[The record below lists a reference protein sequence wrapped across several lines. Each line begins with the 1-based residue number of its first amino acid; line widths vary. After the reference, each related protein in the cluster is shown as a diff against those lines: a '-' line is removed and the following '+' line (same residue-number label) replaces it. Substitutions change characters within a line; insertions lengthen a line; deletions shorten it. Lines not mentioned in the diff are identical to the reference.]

1 VIAAT
6 KMGALAGIECSI
18 TAPLT
23 KIMSKTRIRRKLIL
37 ILLLME
43 GVISAVPP
51 SLPYL
56 IMRDGGHE
64 HWIRTNQ
71 STFYSPTSFD
81 NFEMQCQSESSDNSD
96 INYFWTMAYE
106 QEPLSN
112 TQNSDSFNIS
122 GGTLLFLTP
131 NYGTFECRAQSDSGT
146 SYAFVTLTKH
156 ISDDDANLLKL
167 IQGPEVNNIAENSD
181 VNFSCEVLS
190 DKPVIFTWTFN
201 TSPVKSVKPNWVIE
215 EQSATKQI
223 LFAGSV
229 TMDDIGTVGCQVEA
243 EDAKLYQEGIINIV
257 HEPLAVVDSEMSAP
271 IIISDFD
278 PELQLLD
285 GDNLDISCQAT
296 GSPAPDVHWK
306 SDSSIV
312 FDESDAS
319 RLLIRNIDNSKE
331 GQFVCVA
338 TNNLGSV
345 EKSVH
350 VSVFS
355 KLSMKY
361 TDGPL
366 AVLPSL
372 GSLLELD
379 CAYKID
385 DKWDGEVSVKWKKN
399 GQDLS
404 SFSGESLL
412 SIPTVATED
421 GGTYSCLVET
431 SLDKI
436 VQDWNV
442 EVVNSAVITQFESSK
457 ISLVGATAELPC
469 VATGIPNPRIQWYF
483 NDEKVDDNS
492 LMTTSEDGTLRIES
506 VTSDVSGYYRCE
518 ATNPSGTDQKTSQL
532 AAVNPTT
539 EKEERETVLY
549 RNAGEPVVLDCSVN
563 ADPLLEQTLTRK
575 WIKDGI
581 ELSKGLIEGMGD
593 EKVYIQYLLAEKAG
607 HYTCIVNTSLDSISI
622 ATELH
627 VNTQPPRI
635 VRFPDTLGQIAG
647 GNVSIECIAEGIPPP
662 TITFKFGSDDFT
674 GTNVDSDHN
683 STAMQLNFDTVTPQ
697 HSGDYTCLAVNEY
710 GNQKSSTRLEIFKRT
725 FISTGL
731 TSQTVDSGSTVN
743 FPCEVTV
750 DPGIQLSIRTVWLKD
765 EAPVEEGGRIYWSN
779 EGLTI
784 VDTEKKD
791 EGLYTCEV
799 HTEYDQVTSS
809 GRLTV
814 LNEPPTFTST
824 PNNIRVLEGRNTPL
838 ICQASGIPHPVVKW
852 KFKGKTLESKN
863 GRLDLESV
871 GRNQEGSYVCTAENS
886 YGSIEKGVQLQVI
899 KGVRKENENLVPD
912 LVKNIKETISL
923 PCDFKVDHRVEK
935 ETKFIW
941 LKNED
946 NVPYDNIKYQLLQ
959 NKSLVIMNVELGDEA
974 QYTCKVIT
982 PLQEVQTHIQ
992 LIVNGESPEII
1003 NTFNKITIHE
1013 GEDLLINCVARG
1025 SPRPALEWLVKE
1037 RPVLSS
1043 YLADVTMANS
1053 DFIEKRV
1060 KIKSATKVHEGIYQC
1075 VATNN
1080 VGSVVKN
1087 SHVVVIKRTKV
1098 SIASAEGP
1106 PEITIQAGQKLK
1118 LPCRV
1123 ENDERN
1129 RITNVNWRK
1138 DDKSIQVG
1146 VDDRIDFGYDGS
1158 LIIFN
1163 VQKRHE
1169 GTYKCTVTT
1178 LRDEA
1183 SSEVPLRVIVNA
1195 PVITKSSPNQR
1206 VFSGTS
1212 LNLECISNGIPF
1224 PETKWTFN
1232 KTITSV
1238 VGEEYEI
1245 KSAISTDS
1253 GFYTC
1258 TAKNSIGETKKTIQV
1273 SVVTVP
1279 KLKEE
1284 YKIKKGSE
1292 LVLPCTR
1299 NSPDVKS
1306 EWQKGGNPIS
1316 QTGEILVDNEG
1327 SLVFTSLAE
1336 HLEGDYSCI
1345 VQIIGGERRTQMTKV
1360 GIIPD
1365 IVMTKSTQM
1374 EIKEGQNFTLKCDVL
1389 PGVNAKRMW
1398 KKDGELVFP
1407 ESETGIDIVE
1417 YGGTLLV
1424 KAAKVTDNGVWSCH
1438 ASTSWGR
1445 DTIEYAVRV
1454 MQIRQ
1459 SRRACSELEPP
1470 VIEKIKSLSNTSVLL
1485 DWDVSNFNA
1494 SCYEE
1499 FRIFWWTNETNSSY
1513 YEQIVELKHRKATI
1527 GRLKPE
1533 MAYYFQVNLVRDSR
1547 LNVYHYGQTKTHW
1560 MAYISPEELP
1570 SSSNPKAVII
1580 IVIIVII
1587 ILMATLFLLYF
1598 KRKDVTDY
1606 LNERKKHKSG
1616 VEFAEFPT
1624 KLVANPDFMASLAPQ
1639 WPEPDPD
1646 PTEDQ
1651 SFIQQQRRTS
1661 RRRNSKESITS
1672 SWSSLFNVVS
1682 TEDIASEENY
1692 RDSLYRGR
1700 YRKE

>member
-1 VIAAT
+1 M
-6 KMGALAGIECSI
+6 KHS
-18 TAPLT
+18 
-23 KIMSKTRIRRKLIL
+23 
-37 ILLLME
+37 
-43 GVISAVPP
+43 
-51 SLPYL
+51 
-56 IMRDGGHE
+56 DG
-64 HWIRTNQ
+64 
-71 STFYSPTSFD
+71 P
-81 NFEMQCQSESSDNSD
+81 
-96 INYFWTMAYE
+96 
-106 QEPLSN
+106 
-112 TQNSDSFNIS
+112 
-122 GGTLLFLTP
+122 
-131 NYGTFECRAQSDSGT
+131 
-146 SYAFVTLTKH
+146 VTLQP
-156 ISDDDANLLKL
+156 SM
-167 IQGPEVNNIAENSD
+167 
-181 VNFSCEVLS
+181 
-190 DKPVIFTWTFN
+190 
-201 TSPVKSVKPNWVIE
+201 
-215 EQSATKQI
+215 
-223 LFAGSV
+223 GS
-229 TMDDIGTVGCQVEA
+229 T
-243 EDAKLYQEGIINIV
+243 
-257 HEPLAVVDSEMSAP
+257 
-271 IIISDFD
+271 
-278 PELQLLD
+278 
-285 GDNLDISCQAT
+285 
-296 GSPAPDVHWK
+296 
-306 SDSSIV
+306 
-312 FDESDAS
+312 
-319 RLLIRNIDNSKE
+319 
-331 GQFVCVA
+331 
-338 TNNLGSV
+338 
-345 EKSVH
+345 
-350 VSVFS
+350 
-355 KLSMKY
+355 
-361 TDGPL
+361 
-366 AVLPSL
+366 
-372 GSLLELD
+372 LELD
-379 CAYKID
+379 CAYQID

-399 GQDLS
+399 DQDLS
-404 SFSGESLL
+404 GFLGETVL
-412 SIPTVATED
+412 SIPTVAAGDE
-421 GGTYSCLVET
+421 GKYLCVVET
-431 SLDKI
+431 SLDRLEQEWTI
-436 VQDWNV
+436 Q
-442 EVVNSAVITQFESSK
+442 VVNSALITQFESSK
-457 ISLVGATAELPC
+457 ISLVGSVAELPC
-469 VATGIPNPRIQWYF
+469 VATGIPQPRIQWYH
-483 NDEKVDDNS
+483 NDQIIEDNS
-492 LMTTSEDGTLRIES
+492 LMTTSQDGTLKINS
-506 VTSDVSGYYRCE
+506 VTPDLSGHYRCE
-518 ATNPSGTDQKTSQL
+518 ATNPSGRDQKTSEL
-532 AAVNPTT
+532 TTANPTT
-539 EKEERETVLY
+539 ENPDRERVLY
-549 RNAGEPVVLDCSVN
+549 RNAGEPVLLDCSVTV
-563 ADPLLEQTLTRK
+563 DPLLEQTLTRK

-581 ELSKGLIEGMGD
+581 ELSKGLIEGSDD

-607 HYTCIVNTSLDSISI
+607 QYTCIVSTSLDSISV
-622 ATELH
+622 ASELH

-635 VRFPDTLGQIAG
+635 VRFPNSLGQIAG

-674 GTNVDSDHN
+674 GTNVDSGHN
-683 STAMQLNFDTVTPQ
+683 STTMQLNFNAVTPQ

-710 GNQKSSTRLEIFKRT
+710 GNQKSTTRLEIYKRT
-725 FISTGL
+725 TISTGL
-731 TSQTVDSGSTVN
+731 ASQTVDSGSTVN
-743 FPCEVTV
+743 FPCKVTA
-750 DPGIQLSIRTVWLKD
+750 DPGIRPSVRTVWLKD
-765 EAPVEEGGRIYWSN
+765 EAPVEKGGRIYWSN

-791 EGLYTCEV
+791 EGIYTCEV
-799 HTEYDQVTSS
+799 HTEYDQVASS

-814 LNEPPTFTST
+814 LNEQPTFTST
-824 PNNIRVLEGRNTPL
+824 PNNIRVLEGRNIPL
-838 ICQASGIPHPVVKW
+838 ICQASGIPQPVVKW

-863 GRLDLESV
+863 GRLELESV
-871 GRNQEGSYVCTAENS
+871 GRNQEGRYVCTAENT

-899 KGVRKENENLVPD
+899 KGVRRENENLVPD
-912 LVKNIKETISL
+912 VVKNIKETISL

-935 ETKFIW
+935 ETEFIW
-941 LKNED
+941 LKNEINVPLD
-946 NVPYDNIKYQLLQ
+946 NVKYELLQ
-959 NKSLVIMNVELGDEA
+959 NKSLVIMNVELSDEA

-982 PLQEVQTHIQ
+982 PLQEVQTHIK
-992 LIVNGESPEII
+992 LIVSGESPEII

-1013 GEDLLINCVARG
+1013 GEALLINCVARG
-1025 SPRPALEWLVKE
+1025 SPRPSLEWLVKE

-1060 KIKSATKVHEGIYQC
+1060 KIKSATKAHEGIYQC

-1129 RITNVNWRK
+1129 RITNVNWK
-1138 DDKSIQVG
+1138 KNNKSIQVG

-1169 GTYKCTVTT
+1169 GMYKCTVTT

-1212 LNLECISNGIPF
+1212 LNLECIANGIPF

-1232 KTITSV
+1232 KTITTV
-1238 VGEEYEI
+1238 VGEVYEI

-1292 LVLPCTR
+1292 LILPCTR

-1306 EWQKGGNPIS
+1306 EWHRGGNPIS

-1336 HLEGDYSCI
+1336 HLEGDYSCT
-1345 VQIIGGERRTQMTKV
+1345 VKIIGGEKRVQETKV

-1365 IVMTKSTQM
+1365 IVMTKSTKI

-1407 ESETGIDIVE
+1407 ESESGIDIVE

-1424 KAAKVTDNGVWSCH
+1424 KAAKVMDNGVWSCH

-1445 DTIEYAVRV
+1445 DTIEYAVKV
-1454 MQIRQ
+1454 IQIRQ
-1459 SRRACSELEPP
+1459 SRQACSELQPP
-1470 VIEKIKSLSNTSVLL
+1470 VIEQIKSLSNTSVLL

-1513 YEQIVELKHRKATI
+1513 YEQMVELKHRKATI
-1527 GRLKPE
+1527 GRLKPR

-1560 MAYISPEELP
+1560 MAYISPKELP

-1587 ILMATLFLLYF
+1587 ILMASLFLLYF
-1598 KRKDVTDY
+1598 KRKDVSDY
-1606 LNERKKHKSG
+1606 LNERKKQKS

>member
-1 VIAAT
+1 
-6 KMGALAGIECSI
+6 MGTLAGMECSI

-43 GVISAVPP
+43 GVTSALPP
-51 SLPYL
+51 SIPYL
-56 IMRDGGHE
+56 VMRDGGHE
-64 HWIRTNQ
+64 QKIRTNQ
-71 STFYSPTSFD
+71 NTFYSPTSFD
-81 NFEMQCQSESSDNSD
+81 NFEMQCQSQTSDNSD
-96 INYFWTMAYE
+96 THYAWRMADE
-106 QEPLSN
+106 QQPLSN
-112 TQNSDSFNIS
+112 DQNSDHFNIS
-122 GGTLLFLTP
+122 GGTLAFLTP
-131 NYGTFECRAQSDSGT
+131 NYGTFECQAESETGT

-156 ISDDDANLLKL
+156 IADDSANLLTL
-167 IQGPEVNNIAENSD
+167 VQGPEVNNIAENSD

-190 DKPVIFTWTFN
+190 DMPVIFTWTFN
-201 TSPVKSVKPNWVIE
+201 TNQVKTVRPSWVIE
-215 EQSATKQI
+215 EVSTTKQT
-223 LFAGSV
+223 LLAAEV
-229 TMDDIGTVGCQVEA
+229 TKDDIGTVGCQVEV
-243 EDAKLYQEGIINIV
+243 EDAKLYQEGTINIV
-257 HEPLAVVDSEMSAP
+257 QEPLSVVDSEVSAP
-271 IIISDFD
+271 IIISDWD
-278 PELQLLD
+278 PELQLLH

-296 GSPAPDVHWK
+296 GSPPPAVHWK
-306 SDSSIV
+306 SDTASEEL
-312 FDESDAS
+312 DESDDT

-345 EKSVH
+345 EKTVQ
-350 VSVFS
+350 VFVFS
-355 KLSMKY
+355 KLRMKY
-361 TDGPL
+361 ADRAL
-366 AVLPSL
+366 AVQSRL
-372 GSLLELD
+372 GGPLELD
-379 CAYKID
+379 CAYELD
-385 DKWDGEVSVKWKKN
+385 EKWAGEVSVKWKKN

-404 SFSGESLL
+404 SFSGENML
-412 SIPTVATED
+412 SISEVATKD
-421 GGTYSCLVET
+421 AGTYKCLVET
-431 SLDKI
+431 SLDRTE
-436 VQDWNV
+436 QEWNI
-442 EVVNSAVITQFESSK
+442 EVVNSALITQFESSK
-457 ISLVGATAELPC
+457 ISLVGSTAEFPC
-469 VATGIPNPRIQWYF
+469 VATGIPKPKIQWYL
-483 NDEKVDDNS
+483 NDEKVVDDD
-492 LMTTSEDGTLRIES
+492 LMTTAEDGTLRIKS
-506 VTSDVSGYYRCE
+506 VTHDMSGYYRCE

-532 AAVNPTT
+532 VTVDPMT
-539 EKEERETVLY
+539 EKESREAVLY

-563 ADPLLEQTLTRK
+563 VDPLLEQTLTRK
-575 WIKDGI
+575 WIKDGT
-581 ELSKGLIEGMGD
+581 ELSQGMIEGWED
-593 EKVYIQYLLAEKAG
+593 EQIYIKYLLAEKAG
-607 HYTCIVNTSLDSISI
+607 HYTCIVNTSLDSITI
-622 ATELH
+622 PTELH

-647 GNVSIECIAEGIPPP
+647 GDVSIECIAEGIPPP
-662 TITFKFGSDDFT
+662 TISFKFGNDDFT
-674 GTNVDSDHN
+674 GTNIDSRHN
-683 STAMQLNFDTVTPQ
+683 STTMQLNFDSVTPQ

-710 GNQKSSTRLEIFKRT
+710 GNQKSTTRLDIFKRT
-725 FISTGL
+725 VITTGL
-731 TSQTVDSGSTVN
+731 SSQTVDSGSMVT
-743 FPCEVTV
+743 FTCEVTV
-750 DPGIQLSIRTVWLKD
+750 DPRIKQSMRAVWMKD
-765 EAPVEEGGRIYWSN
+765 EAPFPNGGRINWSN
-779 EGLTI
+779 EDLTI
-784 VDTEKKD
+784 VDTEKED
-791 EGLYTCEV
+791 EGIYSCTV

-824 PNNIRVLEGRNTPL
+824 PNNIRVLEGRNTHL
-838 ICQASGIPHPVVKW
+838 ICQASGIPQPVVEW
-852 KFKGKTLESKN
+852 KFKSKTLESEK
-863 GRLDLESV
+863 GRLELESV
-871 GRNQEGSYVCTAENS
+871 GRNQEGSYVCTAENT
-886 YGSIEKGVQLQVI
+886 YGSIEKGVQVQVI
-899 KGVRKENENLVPD
+899 RGVQRENENLVPD

-946 NVPYDNIKYQLLQ
+946 NVLYDNIKYQLLQ
-959 NKSLVIMNVELGDEA
+959 NKSLVIMDVELADQA

-992 LIVNGESPEII
+992 LIVSGESPEII

-1013 GEDLLINCVARG
+1013 GEELLINCVARG
-1025 SPRPALEWLVKE
+1025 SPRPALAWLLKDK
-1037 RPVLSS
+1037 PVLSS
-1043 YLADVTMANS
+1043 YLADVTMAES

-1060 KIKSATKVHEGIYQC
+1060 KIKSATKIHEGIYQC

-1098 SIASAEGP
+1098 SIASDEGP
-1106 PEITIQAGQKLK
+1106 PEIRIQAGQKLK

-1129 RITNVNWRK
+1129 RITNVNWKK
-1138 DDKSIQVG
+1138 DNKSIQVG

-1206 VFSGTS
+1206 MFSGTS
-1212 LNLECISNGIPF
+1212 LNLECISNGIPL

-1232 KTITSV
+1232 KTITNI
-1238 VGEEYEI
+1238 VGEVYEV

-1273 SVVTVP
+1273 SVVTVH

-1284 YKIKKGSE
+1284 YKMKKDSE
-1292 LVLPCTR
+1292 LILPCTR

-1306 EWQKGGNPIS
+1306 EWQKGGSPIS

-1336 HLEGDYSCI
+1336 HLEGDYSCS
-1345 VQIIGGERRTQMTKV
+1345 VQIIGGEQRVQKTKV
-1360 GIIPD
+1360 RIIPD

-1374 EIKEGQNFTLKCDVL
+1374 EIKEGHNFTLKCDVL

-1407 ESETGIDIVE
+1407 ESESGVDIVE
-1417 YGGTLLV
+1417 QGGTLSV
-1424 KAAKVTDNGVWSCH
+1424 RSAKVSDNGVWSCV

-1445 DTIEYAVRV
+1445 DTIEYTVKV
-1454 MQIRQ
+1454 KQIRQ
-1459 SRRACSELEPP
+1459 SRLACSELEPP
-1470 VIEKIKSLSNTSVLL
+1470 VIQRIKSLSNTSVLL
-1485 DWDVSNFNA
+1485 DWEVYHFNA

-1499 FRIFWWTNETNSSY
+1499 FKIFWWTNQTNSFY
-1513 YEQIVELKHRKATI
+1513 YEQTVELKHRKATI

-1547 LNVYHYGQTKTHW
+1547 LNIYHYGHTKTHW
-1560 MAYISPEELP
+1560 MVHIIPEELL
-1570 SSSNPKAVII
+1570 SSSNSKAVII
-1580 IVIIVII
+1580 IVIIIII
-1587 ILMATLFLLYF
+1587 ILLALLLLLYY
-1598 KRKDVTDY
+1598 KRKNVTDY
-1606 LNERKKHKSG
+1606 LTERKKQKNG
-1616 VEFAEFPT
+1616 LEFAEFPT

-1651 SFIQQQRRTS
+1651 AFIQRQRRLS
-1661 RRRNSKESITS
+1661 RRRGSKESITS
-1672 SWSSLFNVVS
+1672 SWSSLFNVQS
-1682 TEDIASEENY
+1682 TEDITSEENY

>member
-1 VIAAT
+1 MSDLAT
-6 KMGALAGIECSI
+6 KMGALARIECSI
-18 TAPLT
+18 TTILT
-23 KIMSKTRIRRKLIL
+23 KIMNQTRVRRKLIL

-43 GVISAVPP
+43 GVISGVPP
-51 SLPYL
+51 SIPYL
-56 IMRDGGHE
+56 IIRDGGHE
-64 HWIRTNQ
+64 SRVVTNQ
-71 STFYSPTSFD
+71 STVYSPTSFE
-81 NFEMQCQSESSDNSD
+81 NFEMQCQSQNSDNGD
-96 INYFWTMAYE
+96 INYFWKMEYE

-112 TQNSDSFNIS
+112 ALNSADFSIS
-122 GGTLLFLTP
+122 GGTLHFLTP
-131 NYGTFECRAQSDSGT
+131 NYGTFECQAQTESGT
-146 SYAFVTLTKH
+146 SYSFVTLTEH
-156 ISDDDANLLKL
+156 ISTDDANLLKL
-167 IQGPEVNNIAENSD
+167 VQGPQLNKISEHSD
-181 VNFSCEVLS
+181 VTFLCEVLS
-190 DKPVIFTWTFN
+190 NKPVIFTWTFN
-201 TSPVKSVKPNWVIE
+201 TNPVTTVKPNWVIRE
-215 EQSATKQI
+215 ISSVKQT

-229 TMDDIGTVGCQVEA
+229 TKGDIGNIGCQVEA

-257 HEPLAVVDSEMSAP
+257 AVVESELSVP
-271 IIISDFD
+271 IIISEFD
-278 PELQLLD
+278 PEIQLLE
-285 GDNLDISCQAT
+285 GDNLDVSCRAT
-296 GSPAPDVHWK
+296 GHPVPSVHWK
-306 SDSSIV
+306 SNSV
-312 FDESDAS
+312 TEELDESDTS
-319 RLLIRNIDNSKE
+319 RLLISNIDNTKE

-345 EKSVH
+345 EKPVH
-350 VSVFS
+350 VSVFT
-355 KLSMKY
+355 KLKMKY
-361 TDGPL
+361 SDSPVTL
-366 AVLPSL
+366 QPSM
-372 GSLLELD
+372 GSALELD
-379 CAYKID
+379 CAYQID
-385 DKWDGEVSVKWKKN
+385 DKWDGEVSVKWRKN
-399 GQDLS
+399 GEDLS
-404 SFSGESLL
+404 SVYGETLL
-412 SIPTVATED
+412 SIPAVSPGDE
-421 GGTYSCLVET
+421 GTYLCIVET
-431 SLDKI
+431 SLDRI
-436 VQDWNV
+436 EQEWTIQ
-442 EVVNSAVITQFESSK
+442 VVNSAVITQFESSK
-457 ISLVGATAELPC
+457 ISLVGSTTELPC
-469 VATGIPNPRIQWYF
+469 VATGIPKPRVRWYY
-483 NDEKVDDNS
+483 NDQIIEDND
-492 LMTTSEDGTLRIES
+492 LMTTKTDGTLMIKS
-506 VTSDVSGYYRCE
+506 TTPDLTGQYRCE
-518 ATNPSGTDQKTSQL
+518 AINPSGTDEKTSQL
-532 AAVNPTT
+532 AVASPTT
-539 EKEERETVLY
+539 ENPEREKVLY
-549 RNAGEPVVLDCSVN
+549 RNAGEPVILDCSVTV
-563 ADPLLEQTLTRK
+563 DPLLEQTLTRK

-581 ELSKGLIEGMGD
+581 ELSKGLIEGSGD
-593 EKVYIQYLLAEKAG
+593 EQVYIQYLLAEKAG
-607 HYTCIVNTSLDSISI
+607 KYTCIVGTSLDTISLV
-622 ATELH
+622 TELH
-627 VNTQPPRI
+627 VKTSPPRI
-635 VRFPDTLGQIAG
+635 VWFPHSLGQVSG

-683 STAMQLNFDTVTPQ
+683 STAMQLNFNTVTPH
-697 HSGDYTCLAVNEY
+697 HSGDYSCLAVNEY
-710 GNQKSSTRLEIFKRT
+710 GNQKSTARLEIFQRT
-725 FISTGL
+725 IISTGL
-731 TSQTVDSGSTVN
+731 ASQTVDSGSTVN
-743 FPCEVTV
+743 FPCKVTA
-750 DPGIQLSIRTVWLKD
+750 DPGIQPSVRTIWLKD
-765 EAPVEEGGRIYWSN
+765 EAPVEKGGRIYWSN

-791 EGLYTCEV
+791 EGIYTCEV
-799 HTEYDQVTSS
+799 HTEYDQVASS

-838 ICQASGIPHPVVKW
+838 ICQASGIPQPVVKW

-863 GRLDLESV
+863 GRLELESV
-871 GRNQEGSYVCTAENS
+871 GRNQEGRYVCTAENT

-899 KGVRKENENLVPD
+899 KGVRRENENLVPD
-912 LVKNIKETISL
+912 VVKNIKETISL

-941 LKNED
+941 LKNEV
-946 NVPYDNIKYQLLQ
+946 NVPYDNMKYELLQ
-959 NKSLVIMNVELGDEA
+959 NKSLVIMNVELTDEA

-982 PLQEVQTHIQ
+982 PLQEVQTHIK

-1013 GEDLLINCVARG
+1013 GEALLINCVARG

-1060 KIKSATKVHEGIYQC
+1060 KIKSATKAHEGIYQC

-1129 RITNVNWRK
+1129 RITNVNWKKNNR
-1138 DDKSIQVG
+1138 SIQVG

-1169 GTYKCTVTT
+1169 GMYKCTVTT

-1206 VFSGTS
+1206 IFSGTS
-1212 LNLECISNGIPF
+1212 LNLECIANGIPF

-1232 KTITSV
+1232 KTITTV
-1238 VGEEYEI
+1238 VGEVYEI

-1284 YKIKKGSE
+1284 YKIKAGSE
-1292 LVLPCTR
+1292 LILPCTR
-1299 NSPDVKS
+1299 NSPDVKA
-1306 EWQKGGNPIS
+1306 EWQRGGNPIS
-1316 QTGEILVDNEG
+1316 QTGEILVDNDG

-1345 VQIIGGERRTQMTKV
+1345 VRIIGGEQRVQETKV

-1365 IVMTKSTQM
+1365 IVMTKSTKM

-1407 ESETGIDIVE
+1407 ESESGIDIVE

-1424 KAAKVTDNGVWSCH
+1424 KAAKVRDNGVWSCH

-1445 DTIEYAVRV
+1445 DTIEYAVKV
-1454 MQIRQ
+1454 IQIRQ
-1459 SRRACSELEPP
+1459 SRQACSELQPP
-1470 VIEKIKSLSNTSVLL
+1470 VIEQIKSLSNTSVLL

-1527 GRLKPE
+1527 GRLKPR

-1587 ILMATLFLLYF
+1587 ILMASLFLLYF
-1598 KRKDVTDY
+1598 KRKDVSDY
-1606 LNERKKHKSG
+1606 LNERKKQKS

>member
-1 VIAAT
+1 
-6 KMGALAGIECSI
+6 
-18 TAPLT
+18 
-23 KIMSKTRIRRKLIL
+23 
-37 ILLLME
+37 ME
-43 GVISAVPP
+43 GVISALPP
-51 SLPYL
+51 SIPYL
-56 IMRDGGHE
+56 IMRDDGHE
-64 HWIRTNQ
+64 HQIKTNQ
-71 STFYSPTSFD
+71 GTFYSPTSFD
-81 NFEMQCQSESSDNSD
+81 NFEMQCLSNTSDNSD
-96 INYFWTMAYE
+96 THYFWKMDDE

-112 TQNSDSFNIS
+112 AHNSDNFTIS
-122 GGTLLFLTP
+122 GGTIAFLTP
-131 NYGTFECRAQSDSGT
+131 NYGTFECQAQAEFGT

-156 ISDDDANLLKL
+156 ISEYGANLLKL
-167 IQGPEVNNIAENSD
+167 VQGPELNNIAENSN
-181 VNFSCEVLS
+181 VNFSCEVVS
-190 DKPVIFTWTFN
+190 NEPVTFSWTFN
-201 TSPVKSVKPNWVIE
+201 TNQVKSVKPNWVIDE
-215 EQSATKQI
+215 VSDTRQT
-223 LFAGSV
+223 LFAGEV
-229 TMDDIGTVGCQVEA
+229 TRDDIGTVGCKVEV
-243 EDAKLYQEGIINIV
+243 EDAKLYQEGIINFV
-257 HEPLAVVDSEMSAP
+257 PEPLAVVDSEVSAP
-271 IIISDFD
+271 IIISDWD
-278 PELQLLD
+278 PELQLLH

-296 GSPAPDVHWK
+296 GSPLPVVHWK
-306 SDSSIV
+306 PSEESGESDS
-312 FDESDAS
+312 S
-319 RLLIRNIDNSKE
+319 RLLITNIDNSKE
-331 GQFVCVA
+331 GQFVCIA
-338 TNNLGSV
+338 TNNFGSV

-350 VSVFS
+350 VSVFN
-355 KLSMKY
+355 KLKMKY
-361 TDGPL
+361 SDGALEIQTRLDSP
-366 AVLPSL
+366 
-372 GSLLELD
+372 LELD
-379 CAYKID
+379 CAYEID
-385 DKWDGEVSVKWKKN
+385 DKWVKEVIVKWEKN

-404 SFSGESLL
+404 TFLGENLL
-412 SIPTVATED
+412 SIPTVGIED
-421 GGTYSCLVET
+421 RGTYSCLVET
-431 SLDKI
+431 SLDRI
-436 VQDWNV
+436 EQEWNV
-442 EVVNSAVITQFESSK
+442 EVVSWAEITQFESSK
-457 ISLVGATAELPC
+457 ISLIGSAAEFPC
-469 VATGIPNPRIQWYF
+469 VATGIPKPKIQWYF
-483 NDEKVDDNS
+483 NEERIDDND
-492 LMTTSEDGTLRIES
+492 LMTTAEDGTLRIKS
-506 VTSDVSGYYRCE
+506 VTRDISGYYQCE
-518 ATNPSGTDQKTSQL
+518 ATNPSGTDKKTSQL
-532 AAVNPTT
+532 AAVDQTT
-539 EKEERETVLY
+539 KSETRETVLY
-549 RNAGEPVVLDCSVN
+549 RNAGEPVMLDCSVN
-563 ADPLLEQTLTRK
+563 VDPLLEQTLTRK
-575 WIKDGI
+575 WIKDGT
-581 ELSKGLIEGMGD
+581 ELNKGLIEGMD
-593 EKVYIQYLLAEKAG
+593 NEKVYIKYLLAEKAG
-607 HYTCIVNTSLDSISI
+607 HYTCIVNTSLDSITI
-622 ATELH
+622 ETELH

-662 TITFKFGSDDFT
+662 TISFKFGSDDFT
-674 GTNVDSDHN
+674 GTNVDSNHN

-710 GNQKSSTRLEIFKRT
+710 GNQKSTTRLDVFERT
-725 FISTGL
+725 VISTGL
-731 TSQTVDSGSTVN
+731 SSQTVNSGSTVN
-743 FPCEVTV
+743 FPCKVTA
-750 DPGIQLSIRTVWLKD
+750 DSRIRLSIRTLWMKD
-765 EAPVEEGGRIYWSN
+765 ETPLPKGGRINWSN
-779 EGLTI
+779 EGMTI

-791 EGLYTCEV
+791 EGIYTCEV

-824 PNNIRVLEGRNTPL
+824 PIDIRVLEGRNTPL
-838 ICQASGIPHPVVKW
+838 ICQASGIPQPVVQW

-871 GRNQEGSYVCTAENS
+871 GRNQEGSYVCTAENT

-899 KGVRKENENLVPD
+899 RGVRRENENLVPD

-946 NVPYDNIKYQLLQ
+946 NVPYDNVKYELLP
-959 NKSLVIMNVELGDEA
+959 NKSLVIMNVALGDQA

-992 LIVNGESPEII
+992 LIVSGESPEII

-1098 SIASAEGP
+1098 SIASDEGP

-1129 RITNVNWRK
+1129 RITNVNWKK
-1138 DDKSIQVG
+1138 DNKSIQVG

-1212 LNLECISNGIPF
+1212 LDLECISNGIPF

-1232 KTITSV
+1232 KTITNV
-1238 VGEEYEI
+1238 VGEVYEI
-1245 KSAISTDS
+1245 KSAIGTDS
-1253 GFYTC
+1253 GFYKC

-1273 SVVTVP
+1273 SVVTIP

-1284 YKIKKGSE
+1284 YKIKKSSE

-1306 EWQKGGNPIS
+1306 EWQKEGSPIS

-1345 VQIIGGERRTQMTKV
+1345 VQIIGGEQRVGMTKV
-1360 GIIPD
+1360 RIIPD

-1407 ESETGIDIVE
+1407 ESESGVDILE
-1417 YGGTLLV
+1417 QGGTLSV
-1424 KAAKVTDNGVWSCH
+1424 KSAKVSDNGIWSCV

-1445 DTIEYAVRV
+1445 DTIEYAIRV

-1459 SRRACSELEPP
+1459 SRRACSELQPP
-1470 VIEKIKSLSNTSVLL
+1470 VIETIKSLSNTSVLL
-1485 DWDVSNFNA
+1485 DWEVSNFNA

-1527 GRLKPE
+1527 GRLKPY

-1547 LNVYHYGQTKTHW
+1547 LNVFHYGQTKTHW

-1587 ILMATLFLLYF
+1587 ILLAVLLLLYF

-1606 LNERKKHKSG
+1606 LIERKKHKSG

>member
-1 VIAAT
+1 
-6 KMGALAGIECSI
+6 MN
-18 TAPLT
+18 
-23 KIMSKTRIRRKLIL
+23 KTRIKRKLIL

-43 GVISAVPP
+43 GVISTVPP
-51 SLPYL
+51 SVQYL
-56 IMRDGGHE
+56 VMSDGGQE
-64 HWIRTNQ
+64 HKVRTNQ
-71 STFYSPTSFD
+71 NALYSPSSFE
-81 NFEMQCQSESSDNSD
+81 NFEMQCQSQNSDNSD
-96 INYFWTMAYE
+96 VDYSWNIINDE
-106 QEPLSN
+106 GSHSDI
-112 TQNSDSFNIS
+112 QNSDDFNIS
-122 GGTLLFLTP
+122 EGTLKFLTP
-131 NYGTFECRAQSDSGT
+131 SFGTFECKAQSESGT
-146 SYAFVTLTKH
+146 SYAFVTLTRH
-156 ISDDDANLLKL
+156 ISDDGANILKFV
-167 IQGPEVNNIAENSD
+167 QGPERNNVAENSD
-181 VNFSCEVLS
+181 VNFSCEVS
-190 DKPVIFTWTFN
+190 SNAPVTFMWTYNAADVKTSKPDWR
-201 TSPVKSVKPNWVIE
+201 IE
-215 EQSATKQI
+215 EVSDTKQT
-223 LFAGSV
+223 LFAPKV
-229 TMDDIGTVGCQVEA
+229 TIEDIGTVGCQIQA
-243 EDAKLYQEGIINIV
+243 DDTRLYQEGTINII
-257 HEPLAVVDSEMSAP
+257 HEALAVIDSEVSSP
-271 IIISDFD
+271 IIISEFG
-278 PELQLLD
+278 PELQLLE
-285 GDNLDISCQAT
+285 GDNLDMKCDAT
-296 GSPAPDVHWK
+296 GSPPPNVHWK
-306 SDSSIV
+306 SDAG
-312 FDESDAS
+312 DELSVEADAS

-338 TNNLGSV
+338 TNSIGSV
-345 EKSVH
+345 EKRLH

-355 KLSMKY
+355 KLSVKY
-361 TDGPL
+361 SDGPFSL
-366 AVLPSL
+366 QPTL
-372 GSLLELD
+372 GSSLELD
-379 CAYKID
+379 CSYEID
-385 DKWDGEVSVKWKKN
+385 DEWSGKVSVKWTKD
-399 GQDLS
+399 GQDLPLY
-404 SFSGESLL
+404 SGESKLEVSEL
-412 SIPTVATED
+412 TAGDS
-421 GGTYSCLVET
+421 GTYQCHVET
-431 SLDKI
+431 SLDSI
-436 VQDWNV
+436 EQSWEVH
-442 EVVNSAVITQFESSK
+442 VVNSAVITQFESSK
-457 ISLVGATAELPC
+457 ISLVGSTTMLPC
-469 VATGIPNPRIQWYF
+469 VATGIPIPKIQWFF
-483 NDEKVDDNS
+483 NEKKVVDDDI
-492 LMTTSEDGTLRIES
+492 MTTSNDGTLRINSMSPEL
-506 VTSDVSGYYRCE
+506 SGYYRCE
-518 ATNPSGTDQKTSQL
+518 ATNPSGTDQKTSHV
-532 AAVNPTT
+532 ASANPTT
-539 EKEERETVLY
+539 EIEARETILY
-549 RNAGEPVVLDCSVN
+549 RNAGQPVELDCSVN
-563 ADPLLEQTLTRK
+563 VDLLLEQTLTRK

-581 ELSKGLIEGMGD
+581 ELSKGLIEGAGD

-607 HYTCIVNTSLDSISI
+607 QYTCIVNTSLDSISM

-647 GNVSIECIAEGIPPP
+647 GNVSIECMAEGIPPP
-662 TITFKFGSDDFT
+662 TITFKFGNDDFT
-674 GTNVDSDHN
+674 GTNIDSDHN
-683 STAMQLNFDTVTPQ
+683 STTTQLNFDTVTPQ

-710 GNQKSSTRLEIFKRT
+710 GNQKSTTRLDIFKRT
-725 FISTGL
+725 LISTGL
-731 TSQTVDSGSTVN
+731 NSQTVDSGSTVN
-743 FPCEVTV
+743 FPCKVTV
-750 DPGIQLSIRTVWLKD
+750 DPRIRPSIRTIWLKD
-765 EAPVEEGGRIYWSN
+765 EAPVEKGGRIYWSN

-784 VDTEKKD
+784 VNAEKKD
-791 EGLYTCEV
+791 EGIYTCEV
-799 HTEYDQVTSS
+799 QTEYDQVISS

-814 LNEPPTFTST
+814 LHEPPTFTST

-838 ICQASGIPHPVVKW
+838 ICQASGIPKPVVKW

-863 GRLDLESV
+863 GRLELESV

-886 YGSIEKGVQLQVI
+886 YGSIEKGVQLEVI
-899 KGVRKENENLVPD
+899 RGVRRENENLVPD
-912 LVKNIKETISL
+912 VVKNIKETISL

-935 ETKFIW
+935 ETQFIW
-941 LKNED
+941 LKNSE
-946 NVPYDNIKYQLLQ
+946 NVAYDNIKYQLLQ
-959 NKSLVIMNVELGDEA
+959 NKSLVIMNVELSDEA

-1013 GEDLLINCVARG
+1013 GEELRINCVARG
-1025 SPRPALEWLVKE
+1025 SPRPDLEWLLKE

-1060 KIKSATKVHEGIYQC
+1060 KIKSASKVHEGIYQC

-1106 PEITIQAGQKLK
+1106 PEITIRAGQKLK

-1129 RITNVNWRK
+1129 RITNVNWKK
-1138 DDKSIQVG
+1138 DNKSIQVG

-1212 LNLECISNGIPF
+1212 LDLECQANGIPL

-1232 KTITSV
+1232 KTITSI
-1238 VGEEYEI
+1238 VGEVYEI
-1245 KSAISTDS
+1245 KAAISTDA

-1279 KLKEE
+1279 LLKEE
-1284 YKIKKGSE
+1284 YKVKKGSE
-1292 LVLPCTR
+1292 LSLPCTR
-1299 NSPDVKS
+1299 SSPNVKS
-1306 EWQKGGNPIS
+1306 EWKRGGNPIS

-1327 SLVFTSLAE
+1327 SLVFASMAE

-1345 VQIIGGERRTQMTKV
+1345 VKIIGGEQRVQETKV

-1365 IVMTKSTQM
+1365 IVMTKSTKL
-1374 EIKEGQNFTLKCDVL
+1374 EVKEGQNFSLKCDVL

-1407 ESETGIDIVE
+1407 ESESGIDIVDH
-1417 YGGTLLV
+1417 GSTLIV
-1424 KAAKVTDNGVWSCH
+1424 KAAKVSDNAMWSCH
-1438 ASTSWGR
+1438 ASTSWGF
-1445 DTIEYAVRV
+1445 DTIEYTVRV
-1454 MQIRQ
+1454 TQIRK
-1459 SRRACSELEPP
+1459 SRPACSELQPP

-1587 ILMATLFLLYF
+1587 ILVASLFLLYF
-1598 KRKDVTDY
+1598 KRKHVTDY
-1606 LNERKKHKSG
+1606 INNKKHKSG